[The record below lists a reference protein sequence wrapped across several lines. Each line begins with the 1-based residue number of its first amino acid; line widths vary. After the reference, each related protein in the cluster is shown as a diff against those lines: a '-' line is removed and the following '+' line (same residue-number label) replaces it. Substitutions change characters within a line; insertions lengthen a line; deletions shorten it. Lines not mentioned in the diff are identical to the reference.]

1 MMINVYHKKLDNVWY
16 AAALEHDKV
25 FATSFALTESEA
37 LKCLLR
43 ELPNNLCFQIAEDPN
58 LLAEKLLATLNS
70 IFMGKDTSWNFK
82 LEMAHLPNYSRMVL
96 GLLKKVP
103 VGYVTTYGTLAKAT
117 KGGPRAVGRVMATN
131 PFAPLIPC
139 HRVVMSDFS
148 LGGYSGGLDIKQRIL
163 KREDRG
169 YKEPRMINVDDSVLA
184 IYPVGFLWKD

>member
-1 MMINVYHKKLDNVWY
+1 MINIYHKKLGNLWY
-16 AAALEHDKV
+16 AAALKHDKV
-25 FATSFALTESEA
+25 IATSFASTESEA
-37 LKCLLR
+37 LKCLLK
-43 ELPNNLCFQIAEDPN
+43 ELPNHSSFQIAEKPN
-58 LLAEKLLATLNS
+58 LLSEKLLATLNS
-70 IFMGKDTSWNFK
+70 ILMGKDTSWNFK
-82 LEMAHLPNYSRMVL
+82 LEMAHLPNYSRKVL

-103 VGYVTTYGTLAKAT
+103 VGYITTYGALAKAT

-148 LGGYSGGLDIKQRIL
+148 LGGYGGGLDIKRKIL

-169 YKEPRMINVDDSVLA
+169 YKEPGKINVDDAVLA

>member
-1 MMINVYHKKLDNVWY
+1 MINIHHKKLDNMWY

-25 FATSFALTESEA
+25 FATSFASTESEA
-37 LKCLLR
+37 LKCLLK
-43 ELPNNLCFQIAEDPN
+43 ELPNYLSFQIAENPN
-58 LLAEKLLATLNS
+58 LLAEKLLATSNS
-70 IFMGKDTSWNFK
+70 IFMGKNTSWNFK
-82 LEMAHLPNYSRMVL
+82 LEMAHLPKYSRKVL

-103 VGYVTTYGTLAKAT
+103 VGYVTTYGALART
-117 KGGPRAVGRVMATN
+117 TEGGPRAVGRVMATN

-148 LGGYSGGLDIKQRIL
+148 LGGYGGGLDIKRGIL

-169 YKEPRMINVDDSVLA
+169 YKEPSMMNVDDLVLA